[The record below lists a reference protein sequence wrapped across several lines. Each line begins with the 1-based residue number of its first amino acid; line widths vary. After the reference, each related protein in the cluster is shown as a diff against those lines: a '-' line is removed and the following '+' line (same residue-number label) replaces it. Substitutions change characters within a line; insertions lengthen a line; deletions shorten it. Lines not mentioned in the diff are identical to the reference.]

1 MNLDQFVNRKV
12 TVRFRNG
19 FTATGTL
26 FRSPY
31 AKDYPYIFENN
42 FYTRRGEILI
52 DKLSKY
58 DIVSIQPTVV
68 SIQTTEEP
76 KMTEPNYEEIA
87 AEFYDAFN
95 QTFGN
100 KTERQIAILKK
111 YEKFH
116 KPKLTYVNYIAVDKF
131 VYDGKDYALIDGF
144 WYRVQK
150 CVLTLVEDNNLKSEL
165 IDAYYEWEKTR

>member
-31 AKDYPYIFENN
+31 SKDYPYIFENN

-58 DIVSIQPTVV
+58 DIVSIQPTNVT
-68 SIQTTEEP
+68 IQPTEEP
-76 KMTEPNYEEIA
+76 KMTDPQLIERIAEILFKHEEVDCF
-87 AEFYDAFN
+87 ETYDNLEGLFVR
-95 QTFGN
+95 
-100 KTERQIAILKK
+100 ERPELKNK
-111 YEKFH
+111 YENMLRDNELKQREEQIEQLRQQIQQLE
-116 KPKLTYVNYIAVDKF
+116 KETQ
-131 VYDGKDYALIDGF
+131 LI
-144 WYRVQK
+144 R
-150 CVLTLVEDNNLKSEL
+150 
-165 IDAYYEWEKTR
+165 EKY